1 MVGDRGLM
9 INIQMYHDV
18 SPRLVDCNLTEK
30 SCSYLASALTSHS
43 SSLTQLNLYGND
55 LSASDVEQLS
65 ALVND
70 PHYKLKTL
78 G

>member
-1 MVGDRGLM
+1 
-9 INIQMYHDV
+9 MYHDV
-18 SPRLVDCNLTEK
+18 SPRLFSCNLTEK

-43 SSLTQLNLYGND
+43 SSLTHLGLWGNN

-70 PHYKLKTL
+70 PHYKVSKYLTISPRSS
-78 G
+78 